1 MTYLDPCP
9 LEKLVTCPAR
19 KSTCPGLLDGN
30 FFQALLK
37 MIDSILF
44 FLIQK
49 AEKRYGKINHTS
61 PSDSIKTNAS
71 QLFDK
76 NSDDDTGDEKSG
88 DERDLGNTSEEEEKE
103 TDNSEQDDLLVL
115 KKRHVN
121 FDPGPLANQV
131 LFLMLRAAVDSS
143 ALAFYRSY
151 FLL

>member
-1 MTYLDPCP
+1 
-9 LEKLVTCPAR
+9 
-19 KSTCPGLLDGN
+19 
-30 FFQALLK
+30 

-71 QLFDK
+71 QLFDN

-103 TDNSEQDDLLVL
+103 TDNSEQDDLLIL

-131 LFLMLRAAVDSS
+131 LCLLLRDVVDSS
-143 ALAFYRSY
+143 ALAFNRS
-151 FLL
+151 

>member
-1 MTYLDPCP
+1 MPSKKICLSWITGRD
-9 LEKLVTCPAR
+9 
-19 KSTCPGLLDGN
+19 

-61 PSDSIKTNAS
+61 PSDSTKTNAS
-71 QLFDK
+71 QLFDN
-76 NSDDDTGDEKSG
+76 NSDDETGDEKSG
-88 DERDLGNTSEEEEKE
+88 DERDLGNTSEEEGKE
-103 TDNSEQDDLLVL
+103 TGNSEQDELLVL

-131 LFLMLRAAVDSS
+131 LCLMLRAVVDSS
-143 ALAFYRSY
+143 AFNSS
-151 FLL
+151 

>member
-1 MTYLDPCP
+1 
-9 LEKLVTCPAR
+9 
-19 KSTCPGLLDGN
+19 
-30 FFQALLK
+30 

-71 QLFDK
+71 QLFDN

-103 TDNSEQDDLLVL
+103 TDNDEQDDLLVL

-121 FDPGPLANQV
+121 FDPDPLANQV
-131 LFLMLRAAVDSS
+131 LRLMLRAVVDSS
-143 ALAFYRSY
+143 AFNSS
-151 FLL
+151 